1 MIQLSSKL
9 SVSFSPDDVEGL
21 EGAAPAELREVEI
34 SGSGFGVHFRAIE
47 VDVYVPGLLG
57 ARRSKAWMASRLVR
71 ATWRRVAEQK

>member
-1 MIQLSSKL
+1 VIQLSSKL

-34 SGSGFGVHFRAIE
+34 SGSGFGVHFPAIKA
-47 VDVYVPGLLG
+47 DVYVPGLLG
-57 ARRSKAWMASRLVR
+57 GTGVQSVDSLAVR